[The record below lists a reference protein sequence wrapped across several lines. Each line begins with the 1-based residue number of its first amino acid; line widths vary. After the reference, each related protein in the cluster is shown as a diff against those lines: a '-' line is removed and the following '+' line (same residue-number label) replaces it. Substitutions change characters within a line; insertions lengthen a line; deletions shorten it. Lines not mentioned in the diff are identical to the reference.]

1 MTEKQDKLYWREWA
15 AVRAAWPDANR
26 HELHARALGQDKSH
40 TLFSNDDFDRVLG
53 VFRALSRPADLDS
66 QLRQLRQVKTRLIWK
81 ITVEQVA
88 LLAVFMT
95 GDHEIDRQ
103 AAAENYVLSVMRAR
117 FHTDRIE
124 SLTHGHGDELG
135 QLEMLRDTIAARI
148 NELRKKRG
156 LTGHDLAQLAGQ
168 KCACKECSR
177 QRLDEA
183 A

>member
-1 MTEKQDKLYWREWA
+1 MTEKQEKLYWREWA

-26 HELHARALGQDKSH
+26 HELHARALGADKSH
-40 TLFSNDDFDRVLG
+40 KVFSNADFDRVLG
-53 VFRALSRPADLDS
+53 VFRAVSHPTDVEA
-66 QLRQLRQVKTRLIWK
+66 QLRQLRQVRTRLIWK

-88 LLAVFMT
+88 LLSVFMV
-95 GDHEIDRQ
+95 GEHDVERQ
-103 AAAENYVLSVMRAR
+103 AAAENYVLSVLRDR
-117 FHTDRIE
+117 FHTERIE
-124 SLTHGHGDELG
+124 SLTHGHGEQVG
-135 QLEMLRDTIAARI
+135 QLEMLRDTIAGRI

-156 LTGHDLAQLAGQ
+156 LTGHELAQLAGQ

>member
-1 MTEKQDKLYWREWA
+1 MTEKQERLYWREWA
-15 AVRAAWPDANR
+15 AVRAAWPEADR

-40 TLFSNDDFDRVLG
+40 KIFSNGDFDRVLG
-53 VFRALSRPADLDS
+53 AFRAISNPTGVDA
-66 QLRQLRQVKTRLIWK
+66 QLRQLRQVRTRLIWK

-88 LLAVFMT
+88 LLGVFMA
-95 GDHEIDRQ
+95 GEHEVERQ
-103 AAAENYVLSVMRAR
+103 AAAEHYVLSVLRDR

-124 SLTHGHGDELG
+124 SLSHGHGEVSG
-135 QLEMLRDTIAARI
+135 QLEMLRDTLAARI

-156 LTGHDLAQLAGQ
+156 LSGHDLAQLAGQ
-168 KCACKECSR
+168 KCACKLCSR